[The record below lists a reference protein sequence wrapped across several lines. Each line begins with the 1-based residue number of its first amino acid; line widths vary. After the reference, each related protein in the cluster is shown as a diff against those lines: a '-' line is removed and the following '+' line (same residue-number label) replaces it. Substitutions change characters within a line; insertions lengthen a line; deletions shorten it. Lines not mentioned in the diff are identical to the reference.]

1 MAKRNDLTKEQG
13 KELLA
18 IFKNVLKNELKRNI
32 SSVRLLETIVFNED
46 NKQAIQVKAY
56 FFSVGADIDRSRVAC
71 IRWNMSFTTK
81 FYDTFDLAFD
91 AMKTIISN
99 KNNYNFIKDTT
110 LDNTALYPNTYNLV
124 FEE

>member
-1 MAKRNDLTKEQG
+1 MAKRNDLTKDQG

-56 FFSVGADIDRSRVAC
+56 FFSVGADIDRSSVAC
-71 IRWNMSFTTK
+71 IRWNMNFTTK